1 MIQTAMTFIDQ
12 IPEQEPMLELI
23 NTIRTVTEGK
33 IYVEIERARV
43 TRKLSK
49 MKEDEGDIAQASE
62 ILQQLQVCFI

>member
-12 IPEQEPMLELI
+12 IPEKEPMLELI

-62 ILQQLQVCFI
+62 ILQQLQV